1 MVCDRS
7 RRSQLDP
14 ARMTAD
20 QRRRPDTEQ
29 GHQRDHDDG
38 VQGHEARILNVAA
51 CEDRAPLSRPY
62 SLANPCR
69 DDERHEKGSGELG
82 PAC

>member
-1 MVCDRS
+1 
-7 RRSQLDP
+7 
-14 ARMTAD
+14 MTTD

-29 GHQRDHDDG
+29 SHQRDHDAD

-51 CEDRAPLSRPY
+51 CEDRTTLRRPY

-69 DDERHEKGSGELG
+69 DNERHKKGSGELC